1 MSELSKANTDYPYF
15 VTLTVVGWIDIF
27 TRRRYCDV
35 VTDSW
40 KYCMEQKGLEIFAY
54 VIMPSHIHMVARS
67 LNGDLN
73 KILRDSKSFTSKKIL
88 GLIGQ
93 MPGESRRECLP
104 AARQACLAGKA
115 GLLHMFKY
123 FAKYQKQ
130 NKTYS
135 FWQKT
140 NHPIELNYPEIID
153 QKIEYIHN
161 NPVESGYVTNPDSW
175 YYSSACGD
183 SPLKVLD
190 T

>member
-1 MSELSKANTDYPYF
+1 MSELRKANTDYSYF
-15 VTLTVVGWIDIF
+15 ITLTVVGWIDIF
-27 TRRRYCDV
+27 TRKCYCDV
-35 VTDSW
+35 VIDSW

-88 GLIGQ
+88 GLIEQ
-93 MPGESRRECLP
+93 MPGESRREW
-104 AARQACLAGKA
+104 
-115 GLLHMFKY
+115 LLYMFKY

-130 NKTYS
+130 NETYS

-140 NHPIELNYPEIID
+140 NHPIELDYPGIIN
-153 QKIEYIHN
+153 QKMEYIHN
-161 NPVESGYVTNPDSW
+161 NPVEAGYVTNPQSW
-175 YYSSACGD
+175 YYSSACTV
-183 SPLKVLD
+183 SPLKVLE

>member
-1 MSELSKANTDYPYF
+1 MSELRKANTDYPYF
-15 VTLTVVGWIDIF
+15 ITLTVAGWIDIF
-27 TRRRYCDV
+27 TRKCYCDV
-35 VTDSW
+35 VIDSW

-67 LNGDLN
+67 LNGELN

-88 GLIGQ
+88 GLIEQ
-93 MPGESRRECLP
+93 MPGESRREW
-104 AARQACLAGKA
+104 
-115 GLLHMFKY
+115 LLHMFKY

-140 NHPIELNYPEIID
+140 NHPIELNYPKIID
-153 QKIEYIHN
+153 QKIAYIHN
-161 NPVESGYVTNPDSW
+161 NPVESGYVTNPESW

-183 SPLKVLD
+183 SPLKVVD